1 MAVPTCSHRALTAH
15 QLFHLDTP
23 QKEGETSPACALT
36 VGFHPV
42 DVAFAGTPGPNLVPL
57 ALGFSD
63 AKALLKVCM
72 RLHSSL
78 SKDPKLC
85 YKSF

>member
-1 MAVPTCSHRALTAH
+1 MAH
-15 QLFHLDTP
+15 QVFHLDTP
-23 QKEGETSPACALT
+23 QKEGETSRACALT

-42 DVAFAGTPGPNLVPL
+42 DVAFAGTPGLNLVPL

-72 RLHSSL
+72 GLHSSV
-78 SKDPKLC
+78 SEGVKLR